1 MTNPQPNNTPL
12 NPAEVF
18 MHLIITYL
26 TPMFLATAGGDVQY
40 ARMAATEAV
49 KAYKAREHVDLLYI
63 AQIIAF
69 GLAILDSLNRSMAD
83 NLSVTQVLRLR
94 SNAASLSRAA
104 ERCQR
109 VLRDAPLDDAA
120 SYYPS
125 PEFDPEAERQS
136 EEAVFADIAAAE
148 QRLAEVTAPART
160 PQRPSSPTPHPTPKA
175 QNPMQEMLQA
185 ARNAQRRIPDP
196 NFPPPRKI
204 Q

>member
-1 MTNPQPNNTPL
+1 MTNPQPTNTPP

-83 NLSVTQVLRLR
+83 DLSVTQVLRLR
-94 SNAASLSRAA
+94 GNAASLSRAA

-120 SYYPS
+120 LYHSS
-125 PEFDPEAERQS
+125 PEFDPEAERLN
-136 EEAVFADIAAAE
+136 EEAVFADIANAE
-148 QRLAEVTAPART
+148 QRLAEVTGTAR
-160 PQRPSSPTPHPTPKA
+160 PRDWPSTPTPHPTPKA
-175 QNPMQEMLQA
+175 PNPMQEMLQA
-185 ARNAQRRIPDP
+185 ARNPQRRTPDP
-196 NFPPPRKI
+196 TFPPPKKI

>member
-1 MTNPQPNNTPL
+1 MTNPQANTTPL

-26 TPMFLATAGGDVQY
+26 TPMFLATAGGDVQH

-49 KAYKAREHVDLLYI
+49 KAYTAREPVDLLYI

-94 SNAASLSRAA
+94 TNAASLSRAA
-104 ERCQR
+104 ERCRQ
-109 VLRDAPLDDAA
+109 VLREPPPEDAA
-120 SYYPS
+120 PYYPT
-125 PEFDPEAERQS
+125 PEFDPEAERLS
-136 EEAVFADIAAAE
+136 EEAIFAEIAAAE
-148 QRLAEVTAPART
+148 RRLSQVTAPART
-160 PQRPSSPTPHPTPKA
+160 PQRPSSPTPRPTPRA
-175 QNPMQEMLQA
+175 HNPMQEMLQA
-185 ARNAQRRIPDP
+185 ARNPQRRIPDP
-196 NFPPPRKI
+196 NFPPPKKI